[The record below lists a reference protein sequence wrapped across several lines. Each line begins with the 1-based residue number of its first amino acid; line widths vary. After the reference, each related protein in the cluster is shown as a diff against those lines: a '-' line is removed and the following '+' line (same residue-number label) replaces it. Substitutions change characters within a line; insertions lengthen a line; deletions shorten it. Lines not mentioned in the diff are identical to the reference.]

1 MSEKTV
7 EITELNFDELVT
19 NNAKPVLVDFWAEW
33 CAPCRMLSP
42 VVDEVASSYEERIVV
57 GKVNIDEQPVL
68 AQKFGVMSIPTLILY
83 KNGKIENKSIG
94 VVGKDKISGMID
106 SVL

>member
-7 EITELNFDELVT
+7 AITESSFDEAVT
-19 NNAKPVLVDFWAEW
+19 NNAKPVLVDFWADW

-42 VVDEVASSYEERIVV
+42 VVDEIASTYEGKIIV
-57 GKVNIDEQPVL
+57 GKINIDEEAGL
-68 AQKFGVMSIPTLILY
+68 AQRFGVMSIPTLILF
-83 KNGKIENKSIG
+83 KDGKIEKKSIG
-94 VVGKDKISGMID
+94 VVGKDKIAGMID